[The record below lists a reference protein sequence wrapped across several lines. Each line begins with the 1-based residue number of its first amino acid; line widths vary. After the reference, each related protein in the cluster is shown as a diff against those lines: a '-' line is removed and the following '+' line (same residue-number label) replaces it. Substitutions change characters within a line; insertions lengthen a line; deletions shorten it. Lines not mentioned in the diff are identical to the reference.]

1 MRPSSTS
8 SIDAQTIQSGPDTT
22 ASPPSDSRAAAPP
35 LVVDLDGTLTPTDT
49 LIESLIKLIKTQPLA
64 ALQLPLWL
72 LRGRAAFK
80 AFIASKVSLSVRDL
94 PLRAP
99 LVEYL
104 RNEKNNGRRLIL
116 ATASHR
122 STADAVASHLQLF
135 DQVLATDGERNL
147 KSRAKLEAIRQHV
160 GSEFVYA
167 GDSSADI
174 EIWKAASAA
183 ILVNVSSST
192 RRALGDAIPVE
203 LQVESKPAPLR
214 TWLRALRL
222 HQWLKNVLLF
232 VPVLTA
238 FAFTAENLL
247 AAAVAFLAFCC
258 TASATYLVNDLWDL
272 ENDRAHPR
280 KRKRPLASGEIP
292 ILYGVVTAVCLHVF
306 ALTAA
311 LSVSPAFTVVLLVYL
326 TVTSLY
332 SWVLKTVVLVN
343 VLTLSLLY
351 TIRIVAGTVV
361 IDVTVT
367 SWLLAFSVFI
377 FFSLALVKRCSELVA
392 LHELGRAGAHGRDY
406 RVKDLVVLWP
416 LGVGAS
422 LCAVVVLG
430 LFISDEDTQTKYATP
445 ELLWLAGFGLIYWL
459 SRLWIKTSRG
469 EMHDDPLVFA
479 ARDWNSRVTVAG
491 MIAATVIAHSLAV
504 PFI

>member
-8 SIDAQTIQSGPDTT
+8 SIDAPPNQSGAVANENLP
-22 ASPPSDSRAAAPP
+22 AGSRAAAPP

-49 LIESLIKLIKTQPLA
+49 LLESIVKLIKTQPLA
-64 ALQLPLWL
+64 AMQLPLWL

-80 AFIASKVSLSVRDL
+80 AFIASKVNIAVRDL

-99 LVEYL
+99 LIDYL
-104 RNEKNNGRRLIL
+104 RNERNNGRRLIL

-122 STADAVASHLQLF
+122 STADAVAAHLQLF
-135 DQVLATDGERNL
+135 DLVLASDADRNL
-147 KSRAKLEAIRQHV
+147 KSGAKLEAIRQHV
-160 GSEFVYA
+160 GSRFVYA
-167 GDSSADI
+167 GDSRADL

-183 ILVNVSSST
+183 ILVGVSAST
-192 RRALGDAIPVE
+192 RRALGDAVPIELVVE
-203 LQVESKPAPLR
+203 RQAAPLR
-214 TWLRALRL
+214 IWLRALRV

-238 FAFTAENLL
+238 FAFTGENVLL
-247 AAAVAFLAFCC
+247 TSVAFLAFCC
-258 TASATYLVNDLWDL
+258 TASATYLFNDLWDL
-272 ENDRAHPR
+272 ESDRTHPR
-280 KRKRPLASGEIP
+280 KRKRPIASGEISV
-292 ILYGVVTAVCLHVF
+292 LQGVLTALCLH
-306 ALTAA
+306 ALALIAA
-311 LSVSPAFTVVLLVYL
+311 LSVSSAFTAVLLIYL
-326 TVTSLY
+326 TMTSLY
-332 SWVLKTVVLVN
+332 SWLLKTVVLVD

-351 TIRIVAGTVV
+351 TIRIVAGSVV
-361 IDVTVT
+361 IGVSVS

-377 FFSLALVKRCSELVA
+377 FLSLALVKRCSELVA
-392 LHELGRAGAHGRDY
+392 LHGLGRAAARGRDY

-422 LCAVVVLG
+422 LSAVVVLG
-430 LFISDEDTQTKYATP
+430 LFISDGDTQTRYATP

-479 ARDWNSRVTVAG
+479 ARDWNSRITVAG
-491 MIAATVIAHSLAV
+491 MVGATMIAHSLAL